1 MKRGNT
7 AIVPACLLAVSLFF
21 FAACS
26 LQDDFNG
33 DPEALYSKAAKLA
46 AQHDYENAIAY
57 YNKALASDTLGG
69 LSQRAVLEL
78 NRKRHI
84 EGISGEYYA
93 AFNTTSFL
101 EKKAGSFLSDS
112 LRTEMSAEKAA
123 WLSELGYFRSAA
135 ETLARISSPSEE
147 QRFGLAAFEL
157 RTGDIRQAL
166 AIYERFAE
174 QSLDPVAQ
182 IRGVAG
188 LLQCRM
194 REDTPDPKG
203 ADQLAMNIAALSG
216 KVLSL
221 EGDLKRRVQALRES
235 AKSLQLLEKHRRN
248 ASYLLFRALML
259 AEQSRDSFLIQLLR
273 YESNTAIVQ
282 KPVPYRET
290 GDWFGMKHM
299 QFAEAAANLRLGTS
313 SADLA
318 PSERID
324 VLRRG
329 LLLFQN
335 YMPNYPGQE
344 MLLLEKNAQRKLAGL
359 LIRES
364 KIFELFDALQQK
376 QLIALKMRL
385 QSNRGYLEL
394 GPEHDEL
401 ERRVE
406 KLQREISGLMQRK
419 ANIFLTGSGYE
430 LNRPADD
437 ALQTK
442 RGRLLAL
449 LDDVKK
455 INPAAASV
463 LQMTPV
469 TLHTLQAA
477 LGSGQIV
484 VTPMLTDSLYA
495 VMTIGKREV
504 GIAGTPVPI
513 DSMYAPESGF
523 RRLIKSFAALPLTG
537 VEGFLQNPDRLW
549 YSRAVTGPLV
559 SVSGRYDHFLVVS
572 DPLMPF
578 SVLGTGNYIA
588 YEKKI
593 SMAGSFK
600 EIVQSSSVPESRK
613 KDSIPAFYIADQLDK
628 AQLYTLFNPGKKVFL
643 LWKPFGREELNS
655 MRSMLSKPS
664 VKGASPVEVLYGL
677 TRDNLETDRH
687 KWLFVTSYGS
697 D

>member
-1 MKRGNT
+1 MKTGNVT
-7 AIVPACLLAVSLFF
+7 IVPACLLAISLFF

-26 LQDDFNG
+26 IQDEFNG

-46 AQHDYENAIAY
+46 GEHEYEKAIAY

-69 LSQRAVLEL
+69 LSERSVLEL
-78 NRKRHI
+78 NRKRHL

-101 EKKAGSFLSDS
+101 EKKAGTFLSDS
-112 LRTEMSAEKAA
+112 LRAEMSVEKAT

-147 QRFGLAAFEL
+147 QRFMLAAFAL
-157 RTGDIRQAL
+157 RTGNIRQAL
-166 AIYERFAE
+166 AIYERFAA
-174 QSLDPVAQ
+174 QSDDPVVQ
-182 IRGVAG
+182 IKGFAG

-194 REDTPDPKG
+194 RQAAPDMKG
-203 ADQLAMNIAALSG
+203 ADNLAMNIAALSG
-216 KVLSL
+216 NVLSL
-221 EGDLKRRVQALRES
+221 DGDLKRRVEALRES

-273 YESNTAIVQ
+273 YESNTVIVQ

-376 QLIALKMRL
+376 QLLALQMRL
-385 QSNRGYLEL
+385 QNNHGYLEL

-455 INPAAASV
+455 INPAAATV

-469 TLHTLQAA
+469 TLHTLQGA
-477 LGSGQIV
+477 LGSGQLL
-484 VTPMLTDSLYA
+484 VTPVLTDSLYA
-495 VMTIGKREV
+495 VMTVGKREV

-513 DSMYAPESGF
+513 DSTYAPEPGF
-523 RRLIKSFAALPLTG
+523 RLLVRSIANLPFSG

-549 YSRAVTGPLV
+549 FSRAITGPLLPV
-559 SVSGRYDHFLVVS
+559 TGRYDHLLIVS
-572 DPLMPF
+572 DPLLPLSF
-578 SVLGTGNYIA
+578 LGTGNYIA

-593 SMAGSFK
+593 SMAGSFR
-600 EIVQSSSVPESRK
+600 EIVQSSSDPEGGK
-613 KDSIPAFYIADQLDK
+613 KDSIPAFFAADELDK

-643 LWKPFGREELNS
+643 LWKPFGQEELNS
-655 MRSMLSKPS
+655 MRGMLSRPS
-664 VKGASPVEVLYGL
+664 GNDASPVDALYRQ
-677 TRDNLETDRH
+677 TRDKSKADRH
-687 KWLFVTSYGS
+687 RWLFVTYYGS
-697 D
+697 R

>member
-1 MKRGNT
+1 
-7 AIVPACLLAVSLFF
+7 
-21 FAACS
+21 
-26 LQDDFNG
+26 
-33 DPEALYSKAAKLA
+33 
-46 AQHDYENAIAY
+46 
-57 YNKALASDTLGG
+57 
-69 LSQRAVLEL
+69 
-78 NRKRHI
+78 
-84 EGISGEYYA
+84 
-93 AFNTTSFL
+93 
-101 EKKAGSFLSDS
+101 
-112 LRTEMSAEKAA
+112 MSAEKAA

-157 RTGDIRQAL
+157 RTGDIRQAR

-299 QFAEAAANLRLGTS
+299 QFAEAAANLRLGTG

-455 INPAAASV
+455 
-463 LQMTPV
+463 
-469 TLHTLQAA
+469 
-477 LGSGQIV
+477 
-484 VTPMLTDSLYA
+484 
-495 VMTIGKREV
+495 
-504 GIAGTPVPI
+504 
-513 DSMYAPESGF
+513 
-523 RRLIKSFAALPLTG
+523 
-537 VEGFLQNPDRLW
+537 
-549 YSRAVTGPLV
+549 
-559 SVSGRYDHFLVVS
+559 
-572 DPLMPF
+572 
-578 SVLGTGNYIA
+578 
-588 YEKKI
+588 
-593 SMAGSFK
+593 
-600 EIVQSSSVPESRK
+600 
-613 KDSIPAFYIADQLDK
+613 
-628 AQLYTLFNPGKKVFL
+628 
-643 LWKPFGREELNS
+643 
-655 MRSMLSKPS
+655 
-664 VKGASPVEVLYGL
+664 
-677 TRDNLETDRH
+677 
-687 KWLFVTSYGS
+687 
-697 D
+697 

>member
-1 MKRGNT
+1 MKTGKV
-7 AIVPACLLAVSLFF
+7 AIVSVCLLVVSLFF
-21 FAACS
+21 FVACS

-57 YNKALASDTLGG
+57 YNKALAFDTLGG
-69 LSQRAVLEL
+69 LSQRSVLEL
-78 NRKRHI
+78 NRKRHL

-101 EKKAGSFLSDS
+101 EKKAGTFLPDS
-112 LRTEMSAEKAA
+112 LRAEMSAEKAA

-147 QRFGLAAFEL
+147 QRFRLAAFAF

-166 AIYERFAE
+166 AIYERFAA
-174 QSLDPVAQ
+174 QSLDPVSQ

-194 REDTPDPKG
+194 RQATPDLKG
-203 ADQLAMNIAALSG
+203 ADKLAMNIATLSG

-221 EGDLKRRVQALRES
+221 DGDLKRRVQALRES
-235 AKSLQLLEKHRRN
+235 ARSLQLLDKHRRN

-273 YESNTAIVQ
+273 YESNTVIVQ

-324 VLRRG
+324 ALRRG
-329 LLLFQN
+329 LLLLQD

-359 LIRES
+359 LISSS
-364 KIFELFDALQQK
+364 KIFELFDTQQQSQQLALQRR
-376 QLIALKMRL
+376 I
-385 QSNRGYLEL
+385 QSNSGYLGL
-394 GPEHDEL
+394 GTEHDEL

-406 KLQREISGLMQRK
+406 TLQREISGLMQRK

-430 LNRPADD
+430 LNRSADY

-442 RGRLLAL
+442 RGKLFAL

-455 INPAAASV
+455 INPAAATV

-477 LGSGQIV
+477 LGSGQLV
-484 VTPMLTDSLYA
+484 VTPVLTDSLYA

-504 GIAGTPVPI
+504 GIVGTPVHI
-513 DSMYAPESGF
+513 DSSYAPEPGF
-523 RRLIKSFAALPLTG
+523 RRLVKSLAALSLTG

-559 SVSGRYDHFLVVS
+559 SVSGRYDHFVVVS
-572 DPLMPF
+572 DPLLPF

-593 SMAGSFK
+593 SMAGSFR
-600 EIVQSSSVPESRK
+600 EIVQSSNEPEGRK
-613 KDSIPAFYIADQLDK
+613 KDLVPAFYIADQLDK
-628 AQLYTLFNPGKKVFL
+628 VQLSRLFNPGKKVFL
-643 LWKPFGREELNS
+643 LWRPFRQEELNS

-664 VKGASPVEVLYGL
+664 GKGASPVEVLYGL
-677 TRDNLETDRH
+677 TRDNSEADRH